1 MQNTSKR
8 KTVIK
13 IPINKIRL
21 IGWLPTRK
29 DMGDLVEPAK
39 SLRRR
44 GDVGVPVKVRPAKD
58 GFYELIWGRRRLEA
72 AMLAGLNEISA
83 IIEEIDNDEE
93 VLIQSTIENILR
105 KDRNPV
111 EEAELSEFWK
121 AKFGKTYE
129 EIARLIGVTPSYIY
143 NRVQLLS
150 QP

>member
-1 MQNTSKR
+1 
-8 KTVIK
+8 
-13 IPINKIRL
+13 
-21 IGWLPTRK
+21 
-29 DMGDLVEPAK
+29 
-39 SLRRR
+39 
-44 GDVGVPVKVRPAKD
+44 
-58 GFYELIWGRRRLEA
+58 
-72 AMLAGLNEISA
+72 MLAGLNEISA

-105 KDRNPV
+105 KDKNPV
-111 EEAELSEFWK
+111 EEAELFEFWK